1 MRMFG
6 ERWMRRSVVVTT
18 NDPGVREQLGE
29 FLKKYEYDV
38 YFEKI
43 GNPAILTVLDR
54 DIDIMIND
62 LPGEDDFIL
71 KVIGVIRSAKPKLP
85 IIVLNENTSKESIR
99 KLLELG
105 VFYCAMRPMQTGE
118 MEKVLEAIE
127 RLHQKEQEGYK
138 NHNIQGFNKVNTVSI
153 PTDNLY
159 SDDKT
164 E

>member
-1 MRMFG
+1 
-6 ERWMRRSVVVTT
+6 MRRSVVVTT
-18 NDPGVREQLGE
+18 KDPGVREQLGE

-54 DIDIMIND
+54 NVDIMIND
-62 LPGEDDFIL
+62 LAGEDDSEL

-85 IIVLNENTSKESIR
+85 IIVLSENTSKEFIR

-127 RLHQKEQEGYK
+127 RLYRKEQEGYT
-138 NHNIQGFNKVNTVSI
+138 NHTIRGSNKVNTVSV
-153 PTDNLY
+153 PTNHSY

-164 E
+164 DETISILD